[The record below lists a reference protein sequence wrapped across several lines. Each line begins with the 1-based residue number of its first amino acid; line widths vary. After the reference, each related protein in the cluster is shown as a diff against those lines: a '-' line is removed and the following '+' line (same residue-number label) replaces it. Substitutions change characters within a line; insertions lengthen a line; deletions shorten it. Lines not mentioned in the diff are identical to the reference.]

1 MCFLFIDCICYQVCM
16 SMIDVGEK
24 PNSFRMAIAQAL
36 VFFNPNIIDK
46 IKDGSSPKGNVFEA
60 AKISGTLGVKR
71 TSELVPYCH
80 PIPIDGIKVNFK
92 IEENFIKITVN
103 VNSVWKTGVE
113 MEALTGASVAALTIY
128 DMLKPID
135 EDLSIGSI
143 KVLEKHGGIG
153 DFSETYNRKLNA
165 VVIVVS
171 DSRNEKQDES
181 GKKIINTLNN
191 NGFEVVEYKII
202 PDEIK
207 SIEFELN
214 RFCEKQN
221 IDIIITTGGT
231 GLGPRDVTP
240 DATKNILEKEIGGIV
255 ESLRMYG
262 QNRTPLSMLSR
273 GIAGIKGN
281 TIVINLPGSPTAV
294 SQSLNALFPGILHAF
309 KMMAG
314 HGHNK

>member
-1 MCFLFIDCICYQVCM
+1 M
-16 SMIDVGEK
+16 SMIDVGDK
-24 PNSFRMAIAQAL
+24 PESYRTAIAQAL
-36 VFFNPNIIDK
+36 VFFNPNIIGQ
-46 IKDGSSPKGNVFEA
+46 IKNGNSPKGNVFEA

-71 TSELVPYCH
+71 TAELVPYCH
-80 PIPIDGIKVNFK
+80 PIPIDGIKVNFE
-92 IEENFIKITVN
+92 IEHNFIVITVK

-113 MEALTGASVAALTIY
+113 MEALTGACVAALTIY

-135 EDLSIGSI
+135 ESLSIGSI
-143 KVLEKHGGIG
+143 KVLEKQGGIG
-153 DFSETYNRKLNA
+153 DFGETYKRKLNA

-181 GKKIINTLNN
+181 GKRIINALSN
-191 NGFEVVEYKII
+191 NGFDVVEYKII
-202 PDEIK
+202 PDDIK

-214 RFCEKQN
+214 QFCEKQN

-240 DATKNILEKEIGGIV
+240 DATKNIVEKEIDGIV
-255 ESLRMYG
+255 DSLRMYG
-262 QNRTPLSMLSR
+262 QSRTPLSMLSR

-281 TIVINLPGSPTAV
+281 TIIINLPGSPTAV
-294 SQSLNALFPGILHAF
+294 SQSINALFPGIMHAF

-314 HGHNK
+314 HGHNNNK

>member
-1 MCFLFIDCICYQVCM
+1 M
-16 SMIDVGEK
+16 SMIDVGDK
-24 PNSFRMAIAQAL
+24 PESYRTAIAQAI
-36 VFFNPNIIDK
+36 VFFNPNITDK
-46 IKDGSSPKGNVFEA
+46 IKDGDSPKGNVFEA

-71 TSELVPYCH
+71 THELIPYCH
-80 PIPIDGIKVNFK
+80 PIPIDGIKVNFE
-92 IEENFIKITVN
+92 IEQNFIKITVN

-135 EDLSIGSI
+135 ESLSIGSI

-153 DFSETYNRKLNA
+153 DFGETYGRKLNA

-181 GKKIINTLNN
+181 GKRIINALSD
-191 NGFEVVEYKII
+191 NGFDVVEYKII

-214 RFCEKQN
+214 RFCEKQD

-240 DATKNILEKEIGGIV
+240 DATENIVEKEIDGIV

-262 QNRTPLSMLSR
+262 QSRTPLSMLSR

-281 TIVINLPGSPTAV
+281 TLIINLPGSPTAV
-294 SQSLNALFPGILHAF
+294 SQSINALFPGIMHAF

-314 HGHNK
+314 HGHNDNK